1 MIVKPMSNEAAIA
14 RLPTTCQEKRFVR
27 GVGRDRAGAC
37 SWAAACATGAQVL
50 FEGDPLILW
59 QRVLD
64 KVREFVAPVPAVHVV
79 VTSAAP
85 GGLRLSALLTEL
97 D

>member
-1 MIVKPMSNEAAIA
+1 M
-14 RLPTTCQEKRFVR
+14 
-27 GVGRDRAGAC
+27 
-37 SWAAACATGAQVL
+37 L

>member
-1 MIVKPMSNEAAIA
+1 MNGLFKLRWGRHLLKGAQPRNAA
-14 RLPTTCQEKRFVR
+14 LESLQVSST
-27 GVGRDRAGAC
+27 GL
-37 SWAAACATGAQVL
+37 TGAQVL